1 MHNGFLDKKRRL
13 LNLREMQVEN
23 VLPEHFAQFYPK
35 FIDLLKNYYEWQD
48 QNDPNELLNHLFAV
62 RDINETDITL
72 LSFIED
78 EFLLGEAY
86 FEGFGTEDFEKR
98 AAANFSNTL
107 FRSKGTKFAIEW
119 FFRSFYG
126 LDADVIYPKE
136 NVFTLNNTSSQ
147 IGPDSLR
154 YLTNDKLYQT
164 FALLIRV
171 GVPISKWRD
180 IFKLFAHPAGMYLG
194 AEVSVDDV
202 ITPAINAVM
211 QDSAVTQR
219 PSPVWELTRFLD
231 SAGRYSEGY
240 IGDPVYNTLTGNI
253 DSVPEGTI
261 FRYKISG
268 TNIPAGTGT
277 VRYFVDPAGGD
288 VASDTSTDD
297 FYNFDSAG
305 AFNYT
310 PPYEVPLRD
319 SKAILQLQ
327 KDSPLG
333 PSFGYFTIPTGID
346 SVETEGQEA
355 FTVFVEDVGERT
367 IASDRVVLNDVIT
380 KYQMNSFQ
388 FYRYDFDP
396 VPTFMSGAPGVDEG
410 DDLEIIVGHG
420 SGSLYDG
427 NPNTKAWNST
437 TLYWYGKHIS
447 TTDSDFVTPLPDS
460 NNPQPVN
467 IRPTTISGS
476 PPNTQTETQ
485 GVFTIPIRGDTVSE
499 ASEHFAVILQT
510 YEGIKKDSVNV
521 QINNTAATFTVTP
534 SAAAYTEGDTLS
546 FTINHSSQDGGDLV
560 TWQFTGG
567 LASDPR
573 PLATSGSFNLN
584 SGTST
589 TFSIQV
595 RADTIRRGVTN
606 GFLQVTNSKYSPAL
620 VATSSGFNVF
630 DQSPIY
636 NLTMNPTTAN
646 EGDTVTF
653 DVSGSNIADGT
664 YYLQI
669 GNVGTN
675 NLDFLTYA
683 GNGGAPGQGLNSR
696 ASITVTNNSG
706 TSSSLVFAD
715 SSETADESFYA
726 YLHTSPTVFDPLVS
740 SLNQIRGGAA
750 ATYTL
755 TPNKTRVPEGETLTF
770 TFTTTGADGI
780 FDWQVQTFDTF
791 LTFDGLRGLTPNDF
805 GKLNPT
811 TGEWDVDEPT
821 NVGLYSYSQLPYG
834 DEASAGNGMVVSGGT
849 GTFSLLI
856 RDDGQDEDSDE
867 QDFWAIVK
875 NSSGVTLAQSASVRI
890 LDASATDYNLY
901 VVEQE
906 GVRDSAVTEG
916 TESLVLNF
924 TTNAAVDENLYFELQ
939 KSDALGSPWS
949 SKWINNA
956 QIYVPFA
963 ETDPA
968 SQVLKLLFTQQGG
981 ADFNR
986 PIFDGTY
993 EGEQFG
999 VAYLSRNDFASN
1011 GGDVLDTMTF
1021 SVLDAPATW
1030 TLTAS
1035 PSTTVNEGDTISW
1048 VVGGTNIPN
1057 GTYYANLT
1065 DYDVVVTDGSGSGSG
1080 QSAIRTSDPEAL
1092 NIPNGSVCV
1101 NNANVPGTVTGK
1113 FAVTLGDS
1121 ILYYQINM
1129 SENLTANVQN
1139 TRLVFGSSET
1149 LADFDAGSER
1159 TFTMTNNVGGFTTVT
1174 ATNDDTIDDTYTMAV
1189 YDQAR
1194 PASPVASVGFTITD
1208 TTVGGNESIVNF
1220 QLEPAFTTWA
1230 VQTLKAYN
1238 NEFLNTA
1245 VSGLQFRSDGGI
1257 YGEGNIIPGTPLPD
1271 QYIKLATW
1279 HQAATT
1285 TGNFTLTATIQGA
1298 GVPSD
1303 GGVAQGSYGTNLSL
1317 SSTQQFDLIASARQP
1332 TSRFA
1337 SMLVSFTIT
1346 DDADPTNTD
1355 TQSIAFFSELEYI
1368 GTDTEIEP

>member
-1 MHNGFLDKKRRL
+1 MHNGFLDKRRRH

-35 FIDLLKNYYEWQD
+35 FIALLKNYYEWQD

-136 NVFTLNNTSSQ
+136 NVFTLNNPNSQ
-147 IGPDSLR
+147 VGPDSLR

-180 IFKLFAHPAGMYLG
+180 IFKLFVHPAGMYLG

-202 ITPAINAVM
+202 VTPAINAVM
-211 QDSAVTQR
+211 QDSAVDQR
-219 PSPVWELTRFLD
+219 PSPVWTLTRFLD

-261 FRYKISG
+261 FKYKISG

-288 VASDTSTDD
+288 LASDTSTND

-310 PPYEVPLRD
+310 PPYEVPLRS

-327 KDSPLG
+327 QDSPLG
-333 PSFGYFTIPTGID
+333 PAFGYFTIPTGID

-380 KYQMNSFQ
+380 KYQMTP
-388 FYRYDFDP
+388 FDP
-396 VPTFMSGAPGVDEG
+396 VDEG
-410 DDLEIIVGHG
+410 NNLSIFVSHG

-460 NNPQPVN
+460 SSPQPVN
-467 IRPTTISGS
+467 IRPASISGN
-476 PPNTQTETQ
+476 PPNVGTVSE
-485 GVFTIPIRGDTVSE
+485 GLITIPIRGDTVTEST
-499 ASEHFAVILQT
+499 EHFAVILET
-510 YEGIKKDSVNV
+510 FEGIKKDSVTV
-521 QINNTAATFTVTP
+521 AINNTAATFTVTP
-534 SAAAYTEGDTLS
+534 SSAGYTEGDTLS
-546 FTINHSSQDGGDLV
+546 FTINHSSQDGGDTV
-560 TWQFTGG
+560 TWQFTGA

-573 PLATSGSFNLN
+573 PLATSGSLTLN

-595 RADTIRRGVTN
+595 RADTIRRGVTG
-606 GFLQVTNSKYSPAL
+606 GFFQVTNSKYSPAL
-620 VATSSGFNVF
+620 VATSTGFNVF
-630 DQSPIY
+630 DQNPVY

-683 GNGGAPGQGLNSR
+683 GNGGAPGLGTNPR

-726 YLHTSPTVFDPLVS
+726 YLQSDPVVFDPLVS

-755 TPNKTRVPEGETLTF
+755 TPSSTRIEEGNTLTF

-780 FDWQVQTFDTF
+780 FDWEV
-791 LTFDGLRGLTPNDF
+791 RTPNVYLDFNAYRGITADDF
-805 GKLNPT
+805 G
-811 TGEWDVDEPT
+811 TGPNWDVDEPT
-821 NVGLYSYSQLPYG
+821 TLSAAPFVGAPLPYG

-849 GTFSLLI
+849 GTFSMLI
-856 RDDGQDEDSDE
+856 RDDGRDEDSDE
-867 QDFWAIVK
+867 QDFYAVVK

-890 LDASATDYNLY
+890 IDAGAVDYNLY
-901 VVEQE
+901 LVEQT
-906 GVRDSAVTEG
+906 GVRDSEVTEG
-916 TESLVLNF
+916 VESLVLNF
-924 TTNAAVDENLYFELQ
+924 TSTSEVPENLYFELQ
-939 KSDALGSPWS
+939 DATALGSPWS
-949 SKWINNA
+949 TKFQNNA

-963 ETDPA
+963 NSDPA
-968 SQVLKLLFTQQGG
+968 ATAAKLLFTQQGG

-986 PIFDGTY
+986 PIFDAAY

-999 VAYLSRNDFASN
+999 VAYLSKNDFASN

-1035 PSTTVNEGDTISW
+1035 ATTVDEGNSISW
-1048 VVGGTNIPN
+1048 TVGGTNIQD
-1057 GTYYANLT
+1057 GTYYYNIT
-1065 DYDVVVTDGSGSGSG
+1065 DYDVIETDQSGSTSG
-1080 QSAIRTSDPEAL
+1080 QSAIRTSDAEAL
-1092 NIPNGSVCV
+1092 NIPDGSVCI

-1113 FAVTLGDS
+1113 FAVTLGGS
-1121 ILYYQINM
+1121 IIYYQINM
-1129 SENLTANVQN
+1129 SENLTATVQN
-1139 TRLVFGSSET
+1139 ARLVFGSEEA
-1149 LADFDAGSER
+1149 LADFNSGSAG
-1159 TFTMTNNVGGFTTVT
+1159 TFTMTSNSGGFVTST
-1174 ATNDDTIDDTYTMAV
+1174 ATNDDTINDTYTMAI
-1189 YDQAR
+1189 YDRAGPTA
-1194 PASPVASVGFTITD
+1194 PAASVGFTITD
-1208 TTVGGNESIVNF
+1208 TTAGQSTVNF
-1220 QLEPAFTTWA
+1220 VAEPSIGGFFVAD
-1230 VQTLKAYN
+1230 LKVVTDADA
-1238 NEFLNTA
+1238 LATA
-1245 VSGLQFRSDGGI
+1245 ISSVEIRPDGGV
-1257 YGEGNIIPGTPLPD
+1257 YGKGNLDPLGSNGV
-1271 QYIKLATW
+1271 QFIKIGTW
-1279 HQAATT
+1279 HQSATT
-1285 TGNFTLTATIQGA
+1285 TGNFTVNAEIISGPTLT
-1298 GVPSD
+1298 S
-1303 GGVAQGSYGTNLSL
+1303 VAQGSYGTDLSL
-1317 SSTQQFDLIASARQP
+1317 SSTQSWSHQVRVRAP
-1332 TSRFA
+1332 NSRFT
-1337 SMLVSFTIT
+1337 SMQVRYTIT
-1346 DDADPTNTD
+1346 DNADPTNTAS
-1355 TQSIAFFSELEYI
+1355 QNIVFNSEVEYI
-1368 GTDTEIEP
+1368 GNAVDQP

>member
-1 MHNGFLDKKRRL
+1 MHNGFLDKRRRH

-35 FIDLLKNYYEWQD
+35 FIALLKNYYEWQD

-136 NVFTLNNTSSQ
+136 NVFTLNNPNSQ
-147 IGPDSLR
+147 VGPDSLR

-180 IFKLFAHPAGMYLG
+180 IFKLFVHPAGMYLG

-202 ITPAINAVM
+202 VTPAINAVM
-211 QDSAVTQR
+211 QDSAVDQR
-219 PSPVWELTRFLD
+219 PSPVWTLTRFLD
-231 SAGRYSEGY
+231 SAGRYGEAY

-261 FRYKISG
+261 FKYKISG

-288 VASDTSTDD
+288 LASDTSTND

-310 PPYEVPLRD
+310 PPYEVPLRS

-327 KDSPLG
+327 QDSPLG
-333 PSFGYFTIPTGID
+333 PAFGYFTIPTGID

-380 KYQMNSFQ
+380 RYQMTP
-388 FYRYDFDP
+388 FDP
-396 VPTFMSGAPGVDEG
+396 VDEG
-410 DDLEIIVGHG
+410 NNLSIFVSHG

-460 NNPQPVN
+460 SSPQPVN
-467 IRPTTISGS
+467 IRPASISGN
-476 PPNTQTETQ
+476 PPNVGTVSE
-485 GVFTIPIRGDTVSE
+485 GLITIPIRGDTVSE
-499 ASEHFAVILQT
+499 STEHFAVILET
-510 YEGIKKDSVNV
+510 FEGIKKDSVTV
-521 QINNTAATFTVTP
+521 AINNTAATFTVTP
-534 SAAAYTEGDTLS
+534 SAASYTEGDTLS
-546 FTINHSSQDGGDLV
+546 FTINHSSQDGGDTV

-567 LASDPR
+567 IASDPR

-595 RADTIRRGVTN
+595 RADTIQRGTVG
-606 GFLQVTNSKYSPAL
+606 GFFQVTNSKYSPAL

-630 DQSPIY
+630 DQNPVY

-653 DVSGSNIADGT
+653 DVSGSNITDGT

-726 YLHTSPTVFDPLVS
+726 YLHSDPVVFDPLVS

-780 FDWQVQTFDTF
+780 FDWQVRTSDTF

-834 DEASAGNGMVVSGGT
+834 DEASEGNGMVVSGGT

-890 LDASATDYNLY
+890 IDADAVDYNLY
-901 VVEQE
+901 VVEQT

-949 SKWINNA
+949 SKWTNNA
-956 QIYVPFA
+956 QKYIPFA

-968 SQVLKLLFTQQGG
+968 STAIKLLYTQNGG
-981 ADFNR
+981 ADMGA

-1035 PSTTVNEGDTISW
+1035 ATTVDEGNSISW
-1048 VVGGTNIPN
+1048 SVGGTNIQD
-1057 GTYYANLT
+1057 GTYYYNIT
-1065 DYDVVVTDGSGSGSG
+1065 DYDVIETDQSGSGSG

-1092 NIPNGSVCV
+1092 NIPNGSVCI
-1101 NNANVPGTVTGK
+1101 NNANVPGTVTGA
-1113 FAVTLGDS
+1113 FAVTVSGS

-1129 SENLTANVQN
+1129 SENLTATVQN
-1139 TRLVFGSSET
+1139 ARLVFGSEEA
-1149 LADFDAGSER
+1149 LADFNSGSAG
-1159 TFTMTNNVGGFTTVT
+1159 TFTMTSNSGGFATST
-1174 ATNDDTIDDTYTMAV
+1174 ATNDDTIDDTYTMAI
-1189 YDQAR
+1189 YDRAGPTA
-1194 PASPVASVGFTITD
+1194 PAASVGFTITD
-1208 TTVGGNESIVNF
+1208 TTVGGPGGQSTVNF
-1220 QLEPAFTTWA
+1220 VAEPSIGGFFVAD
-1230 VQTLKAYN
+1230 LKVVTDADA
-1238 NEFLNTA
+1238 LATA
-1245 VSGLQFRSDGGI
+1245 ISSVEIRPDGGV
-1257 YGEGNIIPGTPLPD
+1257 YGKGNLDPLGSNGVTF
-1271 QYIKLATW
+1271 IKIGTW
-1279 HQAATT
+1279 HQSATT
-1285 TGNFTLTATIQGA
+1285 TGNFTVRAEIISGPTLT
-1298 GVPSD
+1298 S
-1303 GGVAQGSYGTNLSL
+1303 VAQGSYGTDLSL
-1317 SSTQQFDLIASARQP
+1317 SSTQSWSHQVRVRAP
-1332 TSRFA
+1332 NSRFT
-1337 SMLVSFTIT
+1337 SMQVRYTIT
-1346 DDADPTNTD
+1346 DDADPTNTAS
-1355 TQSIAFFSELEYI
+1355 QNIVFNSEVEYI
-1368 GTDTEIEP
+1368 GNAVETP

>member
-1 MHNGFLDKKRRL
+1 MHNGFLDKRRRL

-194 AEVSVDDV
+194 AEVSIDNV

-211 QDSAVTQR
+211 QDSAVSQR
-219 PSPVWELTRFLD
+219 PSPVWTLTRFLD
-231 SAGRYSEGY
+231 SAGRYAETH
-240 IGDPVYNTLTGNI
+240 IGEPVYNTLTGNI

-310 PPYEVPLRD
+310 PPYEVPLRN
-319 SKAILQLQ
+319 SKAIIQLQ
-327 KDSPLG
+327 QDSPLG

-380 KYQMNSFQ
+380 KYQLIP
-388 FYRYDFDP
+388 FDP
-396 VPTFMSGAPGVDEG
+396 VDEG
-410 DDLEIIVGHG
+410 DDLLIVATHG
-420 SGSLYDG
+420 SGSLYNG
-427 NPNTKAWNST
+427 NPNIKAWNST

-447 TTDSDFVTPLPDS
+447 TSDSDFVTPLPDS

-467 IRPTTISGS
+467 IRPVNPGAT
-476 PPNTQTETQ
+476 PPNILAYSE
-485 GVFTIPIRGDTVSE
+485 GDIIIPIRGDTVSE
-499 ASEHFAVILQT
+499 STEHFAVILQT
-510 YEGIKKDSVNV
+510 FEGIKKDSVTV
-521 QINNTAATFTVTP
+521 AINNTAATFTVTA
-534 SAAAYTEGDTLS
+534 SASSYTEGDTLS

-560 TWQFTGG
+560 TWQFLGG
-567 LASDPR
+567 IASDPR

-589 TFSIQV
+589 SFSIAC
-595 RADTIRRGVTN
+595 RSDDTYRGPIT
-606 GFLQVTNSKYSPAL
+606 GQLQVTNSKYTPPL
-620 VATSSGFNVF
+620 VASSSVF
-630 DQSPIY
+630 TVNDQASVY
-636 NLTMNPTTAN
+636 NITMNPVTAN
-646 EGDTVTF
+646 EGDTVNF
-653 DVSGSNIADGT
+653 DISGSNIPDGT
-664 YYLQI
+664 YYFAL
-669 GNVGTN
+669 GNVNTN
-675 NLDFLTYA
+675 QYDFLTYQ
-683 GNGGAPGQGLNSR
+683 GNGGGPGLFGGQPR
-696 ASITVTNNSG
+696 AAVTVTGNSG
-706 TSSSLVFAD
+706 TAGPLVFSD
-715 SSETADESFYA
+715 SSETADESFYS
-726 YLHTSPTVFDPLVS
+726 YLWSAASGGVVLANQ
-740 SLNQIRGGAA
+740 LNQIRGGTAP
-750 ATYTL
+750 TYTL
-755 TPNKTRVPEGETLTF
+755 TPSSTRIEENNTLTF

-780 FDWQVQTFDTF
+780 FDWGVLTTNVF
-791 LTFDGLRGLTPNDF
+791 LDFNAYRGITADDF
-805 GKLNPT
+805 G
-811 TGEWDVDEPT
+811 TGPNWDVDEPT
-821 NVGLYSYSQLPYG
+821 PLSTAPSITAPLPYG
-834 DEASAGNGMVVSGGT
+834 LQSEGNGMTVSGGT
-849 GTFSLLI
+849 GTFSMLI
-856 RDDGQDEDSDE
+856 RDDGRDEDSDE
-867 QDFWAIVK
+867 QDFYAIVK
-875 NSSGVTLAQSASVRI
+875 NSSGVTLAQSATVRI
-890 LDASATDYNLY
+890 IDAGAVDYNLY
-901 VVEQE
+901 VVEQT

-924 TTNAAVDENLYFELQ
+924 TSTSEVPENLYFELQ

-949 SKWINNA
+949 SKWQNNA

-963 ETDPA
+963 NSDPA
-968 SQVLKLLFTQQGG
+968 ALAAQQLFTQQGG

-986 PIFDGTY
+986 PIFNGIY

-999 VAYLSRNDFASN
+999 VAYLSKNDFASN
-1011 GGDVLDTMTF
+1011 GGEVLDTMTF

-1035 PSTTVNEGDTISW
+1035 STTVDEGDTIFWS
-1048 VVGGTNIPN
+1048 VGGTNIPD

-1065 DYDVVVTDGSGSGSG
+1065 AYDVVVTDPSGSTSG

-1092 NIPNGSVCV
+1092 NIPDGSVCV
-1101 NNANVPGTVTGK
+1101 NDANVPGTVTGK
-1113 FAVTLGDS
+1113 FAVTSGGMV
-1121 ILYYQINM
+1121 LYYQINM
-1129 SENLTANVQN
+1129 SQNLTANVQN

-1149 LADFDAGSER
+1149 LADFDEGSER
-1159 TFTMTNNVGGFTTVT
+1159 TFTMTANNGSFFTVT
-1174 ATNDDTIDDTYTMAV
+1174 ATNDDTIDDTYTMAI

-1194 PASPVASVGFTITD
+1194 PDAPVAQVGFTITD
-1208 TTVGGNESIVNF
+1208 TTTVTPETIVDF
-1220 QLEPAFTTWA
+1220 A
-1230 VQTLKAYN
+1230 
-1238 NEFLNTA
+1238 
-1245 VSGLQFRSDGGI
+1245 
-1257 YGEGNIIPGTPLPD
+1257 
-1271 QYIKLATW
+1271 LATGNSAWLVWNFEARQRFATSVASVTFNPDGTITAQGNSAPPRTDGLLGYW
-1279 HQAATT
+1279 HQDASP
-1285 TGNFTLTATIQGA
+1285 TGNFTITATITTG
-1298 GVPSD
+1298 PTNT
-1303 GGVAQGSYGTNLSL
+1303 GVAGGSYGTPLSL
-1317 SSTQQFDLIASARQP
+1317 SSGRTFSLTTTAGSIGIQESA
-1332 TSRFA
+1332 
-1337 SMLVSFTIT
+1337 MIVSFTIV

-1355 TQSIAFFSELEYI
+1355 TQSITFRAEAE
-1368 GTDTEIEP
+1368 GTDLTEIPD

>member
-1 MHNGFLDKKRRL
+1 MHNGFLDKRRRL

-194 AEVSVDDV
+194 AEVSIDDV

-211 QDSAVTQR
+211 QDSAVSQR

-231 SAGRYSEGY
+231 SAGRYREGY

-288 VASDTSTDD
+288 LASDTSTDD

-310 PPYEVPLRD
+310 PPYEVPLRS
-319 SKAILQLQ
+319 SKAFLQLQ
-327 KDSPLG
+327 QDSPLG
-333 PSFGYFTIPTGID
+333 PAFGYFTIPTGID

-380 KYQMNSFQ
+380 EYQLIP
-388 FYRYDFDP
+388 FDP
-396 VPTFMSGAPGVDEG
+396 IDEG
-410 DDLEIIVGHG
+410 DDLLIVASHG
-420 SGSLYDG
+420 SGSLYNG
-427 NPNTKAWNST
+427 NPNIKAWNST

-467 IRPTTISGS
+467 IRPTLGAST
-476 PPNTQTETQ
+476 PPNVLSYSD
-485 GVFTIPIRGDTVSE
+485 GDIIIPIRGDTVSE
-499 ASEHFAVILQT
+499 STEHFAVILQT
-510 YEGIKKDSVNV
+510 FEGIKKDSVTV
-521 QINNTAATFTVTP
+521 AINNTAATFTVTP
-534 SAAAYTEGDTLS
+534 SAASYTEGDTLS
-546 FTINHSSQDGGDLV
+546 FTINHSSQDGGDTV
-560 TWQFTGG
+560 TWQFTGA

-573 PLATSGSFNLN
+573 PLATSGSFTLN

-595 RADTIRRGVTN
+595 RADTIRRGVTG

-630 DQSPIY
+630 DQNPIY

-706 TSSSLVFAD
+706 TSSSLAFAD

-726 YLHTSPTVFDPLVS
+726 YLHSDPVVFDPLVS

-821 NVGLYSYSQLPYG
+821 NVGLYSASQLPYG
-834 DEASAGNGMVVSGGT
+834 DEASTGNGMVVSGGT

-968 SQVLKLLFTQQGG
+968 SQVLKTLFTTQGG

-1035 PSTTVNEGDTISW
+1035 PSTTVDEGDTITW
-1048 VVGGTNIPN
+1048 TVGGTNIPN

-1092 NIPNGSVCV
+1092 NIPNGSVCI
-1101 NNANVPGTVTGK
+1101 NDANVPGTVTGK

-1149 LADFDAGSER
+1149 VADFDAGSER

-1208 TTVGGNESIVNF
+1208 TTVGGNESVVNF

-1230 VQTLKAYN
+1230 VQTIKAYT
-1238 NEFLNTA
+1238 NEILNTA

-1257 YGEGNIIPGTPLPD
+1257 YGEGNVIPGTPLPD
-1271 QYIKLATW
+1271 QYIKLGTW

-1285 TGNFTLTATIQGA
+1285 TGNFTITATIQGA

-1303 GGVAQGSYGTNLSL
+1303 GGVAVGSYGTNLSL

-1332 TSRFA
+1332 TSRLA

-1355 TQSIAFFSELEYI
+1355 TQSIAYFSELEYV
-1368 GTDTEIEP
+1368 GTDIDVNPA

>member
-1 MHNGFLDKKRRL
+1 MHNGFLDKRRRL

-219 PSPVWELTRFLD
+219 ASPVWTLTRFLD
-231 SAGRYSEGY
+231 SAGRYGEGY
-240 IGDPVYNTLTGNI
+240 IGEPVYNTLTGNI

-268 TNIPAGTGT
+268 ANIPAGTGT

-288 VASDTSTDD
+288 LASDTSTDD

-310 PPYEVPLRD
+310 PPYEVPLRN

-327 KDSPLG
+327 QDSPLG

-355 FTVFVEDVGERT
+355 FSVFVEDVGERT

-380 KYQMNSFQ
+380 KYQMVP
-388 FYRYDFDP
+388 FDP
-396 VPTFMSGAPGVDEG
+396 VDEG
-410 DDLEIIVGHG
+410 NNLSIVVSHG
-420 SGSLYDG
+420 SGSLYNG

-467 IRPTTISGS
+467 IRPVGTGTQ
-476 PPNTQTETQ
+476 PPNVLVYSLGEII
-485 GVFTIPIRGDTVSE
+485 IPIRGDTVTEST
-499 ASEHFAVILQT
+499 EHFAVILET
-510 YEGIKKDSVNV
+510 FEGIKKDSVTV
-521 QINNTAATFTVTP
+521 AINNTAATFTVTP
-534 SAAAYTEGDTLS
+534 SAASYTEGETLS

-573 PLATSGSFNLN
+573 PLATSGSFTLN

-589 TFSIQV
+589 TFNIACRSD
-595 RADTIRRGVTN
+595 DTYRGPIT
-606 GFLQVTNSKYSPAL
+606 GQLQVTNSKYTPSL
-620 VATSSGFNVF
+620 VASSSVITVNDLASV
-630 DQSPIY
+630 Y
-636 NLTMNPTTAN
+636 NINMNPSTAN

-653 DVSGSNIADGT
+653 DISGSNIPNGN
-664 YYLQI
+664 YYLSI
-669 GNVGTN
+669 GNVNTN
-675 NLDFLTYA
+675 NKDFLTYA

-696 ASITVTNNSG
+696 ATIAVSSNSG
-706 TSSSLVFAD
+706 TSSNLVFAD
-715 SSETADESFYA
+715 SSESTDESFYS
-726 YLHTSPTVFDPLVS
+726 YLYSAVS
-740 SLNQIRGGAA
+740 GGSLLASQLNQIRGGAA

-755 TPNKTRVPEGETLTF
+755 TPSSTRIEENNTLTF

-780 FDWQVQTFDTF
+780 FDWQVLSPDIFLSFDAYKGVTA
-791 LTFDGLRGLTPNDF
+791 DDF
-805 GKLNPT
+805 G
-811 TGEWDVDEPT
+811 TGPNWDVDEPT
-821 NVGLYSYSQLPYG
+821 LLSAAPAISRPLPYG
-834 DEASAGNGMVVSGGT
+834 SQIEGNAMTVSGGT
-849 GTFSLLI
+849 GTFSMLV
-856 RDDGQDEDSDE
+856 RDDGRDEDSDE
-867 QDFWAIVK
+867 QDFYAVVK
-875 NSSGVTLAQSASVRI
+875 NSSGVTLAQSATVRI
-890 LDASATDYNLY
+890 IDAGAVDYNLY
-901 VVEQE
+901 VVEQT

-916 TESLVLNF
+916 IESLVLNF
-924 TTNAAVDENLYFELQ
+924 TSTSEVPENLYFELQ
-939 KSDALGSPWS
+939 DATALGAPWS
-949 SKWINNA
+949 TKFQNNA

-963 ETDPA
+963 NSDPA
-968 SQVLKLLFTQQGG
+968 ATAAKLLFTQQGG

-986 PIFDGTY
+986 PIFDAAY

-999 VAYLSRNDFASN
+999 VAYLSKNDFASN

-1035 PSTTVNEGDTISW
+1035 PSTTVDEGDTITW
-1048 VVGGTNIPN
+1048 TVGGTNIPN

-1101 NNANVPGTVTGK
+1101 NDANVPGTVTGK
-1113 FAVTLGDS
+1113 FAVTAGDS

-1149 LADFDAGSER
+1149 VEDFDAGSER

-1208 TTVGGNESIVNF
+1208 TTVGGNESVVNF

-1230 VQTLKAYN
+1230 VQTIKAYTN
-1238 NEFLNTA
+1238 DLLNTA

-1257 YGEGNIIPGTPLPD
+1257 YGEGNVIPGTPLPD

-1303 GGVAQGSYGTNLSL
+1303 GAIAVGSYGTNLSL
-1317 SSTQQFDLIASARQP
+1317 SSTQQFDLIASARNP

-1355 TQSIAFFSELEYI
+1355 TQSIAFFSELEYV
-1368 GTDTEIEP
+1368 GTNNEIEP

>member
-1 MHNGFLDKKRRL
+1 MHNGFLDKRRRH

-35 FIDLLKNYYEWQD
+35 FIALLKNYYEWQD

-136 NVFTLNNTSSQ
+136 NVFTLNDTSSQ
-147 IGPDSLR
+147 VGPDSLR

-180 IFKLFAHPAGMYLG
+180 IFKLFVHPAGMYLG

-202 ITPAINAVM
+202 VTPAINAVM
-211 QDSAVTQR
+211 QDSAVSQR
-219 PSPVWELTRFLD
+219 PSPVWTLTRFLD
-231 SAGRYSEGY
+231 SAGRYGEGY
-240 IGDPVYNTLTGNI
+240 IGEPVYNTLTGNI

-261 FRYKISG
+261 FKYKISG

-288 VASDTSTDD
+288 LASDTSTND

-310 PPYEVPLRD
+310 PPYEVPLRS

-327 KDSPLG
+327 QDSPLG
-333 PSFGYFTIPTGID
+333 PAFGYFTIPTGID

-380 KYQMNSFQ
+380 RYQMTPFG
-388 FYRYDFDP
+388 P
-396 VPTFMSGAPGVDEG
+396 VDEG
-410 DDLEIIVGHG
+410 NNLSISVSHD
-420 SGSLYDG
+420 SGDV

-460 NNPQPVN
+460 SSPQPVN
-467 IRPTTISGS
+467 IRPASISGN
-476 PPNTQTETQ
+476 PPNVGTLSE
-485 GVFTIPIRGDTVSE
+485 GLITIPIRGDTVTEST
-499 ASEHFAVILQT
+499 EHFAVILET
-510 YEGIKKDSVNV
+510 FEGIKKDSVTV
-521 QINNTAATFTVTP
+521 AINNTAATFTVTP
-534 SAAAYTEGDTLS
+534 SAASYTEGDTLS
-546 FTINHSSQDGGDLV
+546 FTINHSSQDGGDTV
-560 TWQFTGG
+560 TWQFTGA

-573 PLATSGSFNLN
+573 PLATSGSFTLN

-595 RADTIRRGVTN
+595 RADNIRRGTTG
-606 GFLQVTNSKYSPAL
+606 GFFQVTNSKYSPAL

-630 DQSPIY
+630 DQNPIY

-726 YLHTSPTVFDPLVS
+726 YLHSDPVVFDPLVS

-755 TPNKTRVPEGETLTF
+755 TPSSTRIEEGNTLTF

-780 FDWQVQTFDTF
+780 FDWEVRTFDTF
-791 LTFDGLRGLTPNDF
+791 LDFNAYRGVTADDF
-805 GKLNPT
+805 G
-811 TGEWDVDEPT
+811 TGPNWDVDEPT
-821 NVGLYSYSQLPYG
+821 TLSTAPTITAPLPYG
-834 DEASAGNGMVVSGGT
+834 DEASTGNGMVVSGGT
-849 GTFSLLI
+849 GTFSMLI
-856 RDDGQDEDSDE
+856 RDDGRDEDSDE

-890 LDASATDYNLY
+890 IDAGAVDYNLY
-901 VVEQE
+901 LVEQT
-906 GVRDSAVTEG
+906 GVRDSEVTEG
-916 TESLVLNF
+916 VESLVLNF
-924 TTNAAVDENLYFELQ
+924 TSTSEVPENLYFELQ
-939 KSDALGSPWS
+939 KSDSLGSPWS
-949 SKWINNA
+949 SKFQNNA

-963 ETDPA
+963 NSDPA
-968 SQVLKLLFTQQGG
+968 ATAAKLLFTQQGG

-986 PIFDGTY
+986 PIFDAAY

-999 VAYLSRNDFASN
+999 VAYLSKNDFASN

-1035 PSTTVNEGDTISW
+1035 PSTTVDEGDAISW
-1048 VVGGTNIPN
+1048 SVGGTNIQD
-1057 GTYYANLT
+1057 GTYYYNIT
-1065 DYDVVVTDGSGSGSG
+1065 DYTVVETDQSGSGSG
-1080 QSAIRTSDPEAL
+1080 QSAIRTSNPEAL
-1092 NIPNGSVCV
+1092 DIPIGSVCI
-1101 NNANVPGTVTGK
+1101 NNANVPGTVTGA
-1113 FAVTLGDS
+1113 FAVTLGGS
-1121 ILYYQINM
+1121 VLYYQINM

-1139 TRLVFGSSET
+1139 ARLVFGSEET
-1149 LADFDAGSER
+1149 LADFNSGSAG
-1159 TFTMTNNVGGFTTVT
+1159 TFTMTSNSGGFVTST
-1174 ATNDDTIDDTYTMAV
+1174 ATNDDTIDDTYTMAI
-1189 YDQAR
+1189 YDRAGPTA
-1194 PASPVASVGFTITD
+1194 PAASVGFTITD
-1208 TTVGGNESIVNF
+1208 TTVGGPGGQSTVNF
-1220 QLEPAFTTWA
+1220 VAEPSIGGFFVAD
-1230 VQTLKAYN
+1230 LKVVTDADA
-1238 NEFLNTA
+1238 LATA
-1245 VSGLQFRSDGGI
+1245 ISSVEIRPDGGV
-1257 YGEGNIIPGTPLPD
+1257 YGKGNLDPLGSNGVTF
-1271 QYIKLATW
+1271 IKIGTW
-1279 HQAATT
+1279 HQSATT
-1285 TGNFTLTATIQGA
+1285 TGNFTVRAEIISGPTLTSTA
-1298 GVPSD
+1298 S
-1303 GGVAQGSYGTNLSL
+1303 GSYGTDLSL
-1317 SSTQQFDLIASARQP
+1317 SSTQSWSHQVRVRAP
-1332 TSRFA
+1332 NSRFT
-1337 SMLVSFTIT
+1337 SMQVRYTIT
-1346 DDADPTNTD
+1346 DNADPTNTAS
-1355 TQSIAFFSELEYI
+1355 QNIVFNSEVEYI
-1368 GTDTEIEP
+1368 GNAVDQP